1 VETDMTYRRIAP
13 LALLALSLS
22 AHAQASPPVAPERP
36 VTDDYFGTRVVDPY
50 RWMED
55 AKSAEATDWM
65 KAQDAHTRSV
75 LERIPGRRALL
86 DRITS
91 LSEAGTL
98 VYQVIQAGSRYFYLK
113 QAPGD
118 DNGKLYVRDDLR
130 GKERLLVDPTKT
142 SRQEPH
148 YSIDYFVPSRD
159 GRYVAYGISPGGS
172 EESILHIIESATGK
186 DLGESIDRA
195 LFGLVTWLPD
205 GKTFLYLRLQAPA
218 AKAAPTDKYL
228 KSRIYQHTIG
238 THKNGDGDAAVFGY
252 DVSPRVPVAPDEVSF
267 ITASP
272 ASPWALGVVVKFVKN
287 EVSLYA
293 APLDTVGRA
302 DTPWK
307 EIAGEDDDVT
317 KFDLHGDTVY
327 LLTHKN
333 ASSYKVVRTSLASP
347 DFDKAETV
355 VPAGKSVLTGLGVA
369 EDALYVQQLDGG
381 IGRVLRVDFSTGGQS
396 SPVPLP
402 YEGSIGE
409 FVVNAE
415 KPGLLMKLTSWT
427 EPQLWYAFDPAA
439 NRVTDTGLRP
449 RSPVDYSQIESR
461 EVKVASYDGTLVPL
475 SIVMKKGMAL
485 DGSHPTLL
493 NGYGAY
499 GITLDPGF
507 NPVLL
512 AWLERGGI
520 FAVAHVR
527 GGGEYGEDW
536 HTAGQKG
543 TKLNTAYDFIA
554 CGEYLVDEG
563 YTSSAKLGGQG
574 GSAGGITVGRALT
587 LRPEL
592 FAAILDDVGASDTLR
607 FEQTPNGPPNTPE
620 FGTVQIENEFHG
632 LYAMSPYTHVRK
644 GVPYPAVLLT
654 TGVNDPRVAPWE
666 AAKMTARLQAATS
679 SDRPVLLRVD
689 YDAGH
694 GIGSTKSQANAE
706 TADQW
711 SFLLWQFGDPGYR
724 PPP

>member
-1 VETDMTYRRIAP
+1 MTHRHLAP
-13 LALLALSLS
+13 LALFASLIS
-22 AHAQASPPVAPERP
+22 MHADAAPPVAPERP
-36 VTDDYFGTRVVDPY
+36 VTDDYFGTQVMDPY

-55 AKSAEATDWM
+55 SGSAEAAAWM
-65 KAQDAHTRSV
+65 KAQDDYTRSQ
-75 LERIPGRRALL
+75 LGRIPGRNALL
-86 DRITS
+86 ERITA
-91 LSEAGTL
+91 LSESGTL
-98 VYQVIQAGSRYFYLK
+98 VYQVIQAGDRYFYLK

-118 DNGKLYVRDDLR
+118 DNGKLYGREGVH

-142 SRQEPH
+142 AANEAH
-148 YSIDYFVPSRD
+148 LSIDYFVPSRD

-172 EESILHIIESATGK
+172 EESVLHVIESATGK

-195 LFGLVTWLPD
+195 LFGVVTWRPD
-205 GKTFLYLRLQAPA
+205 GRSFLYLRLQAPA
-218 AKAAPTDKYL
+218 ADAAPTDKYL
-228 KSRIYQHTIG
+228 KSRIYLHSLG
-238 THKNGDGDAAVFGY
+238 THTDGDGDAAVFGY
-252 DVSPRVPVAPDEVSF
+252 DVSPGVPVAPDEIGFVV
-267 ITASP
+267 ASP
-272 ASPWALGVVVKFVKN
+272 ASPWALGVVEKFVKN
-287 EVSLYA
+287 EVSIYA
-293 APLDTVGRA
+293 APLDSVGRA

-307 EIAGEDDDVT
+307 KIVGEEDDVT
-317 KFDLHGDTVY
+317 RFDLRGDTVY
-327 LLTHKN
+327 LLTHKD
-333 ASSYKVVRTSLASP
+333 ASRYKVVRTDLASP
-347 DFDKAETV
+347 DFGKAETV
-355 VPAGKSVLTGLGVA
+355 VPAGQSVLTNLRVA
-369 EDALYVQQLDGG
+369 ADALYVQLLDGG
-381 IGRVLRVDFSTGGQS
+381 LGRVLRVDFSPGGRS

-402 YEGSIGE
+402 YEGAIGE

-427 EPQLWYAFDPAA
+427 EPQLWYAYDPATDKVA
-439 NRVTDTGLRP
+439 DTGLRP

-485 DGSHPTLL
+485 DGSHPALL

-554 CGEYLVDEG
+554 CGEYLVDAG
-563 YTSSAKLGGQG
+563 YTNSAKLAGQG

-620 FGTVQIENEFHG
+620 FGTVRIEDEFHG
-632 LYAMSPYTHVRK
+632 LYAMSPYAHVRK
-644 GVPYPAVLLT
+644 GVAYPAVLLT

-711 SFLLWQFGDPGYR
+711 SFLLWQFGEPGYQ
-724 PPP
+724 PQP